1 MQPSPAHAVDP
12 TPELRSR
19 RRAAPVL
26 VALATCGA
34 LLAGCGSGDGTPTT
48 TSTSTTEP
56 ASQFGSSMGV
66 SDGTVADVAALGDGP
81 PPDTTWSVPVGV
93 SVCGRFVDL
102 PADTSPDDAAPAD
115 TAPENTAPDAPAP
128 AQVTAAPG
136 RASLRGGGERVPTL
150 GDYADAAGI
159 ELGAGR
165 LTLPEGTSPAEMDSV
180 DPPLAIAGAELRS
193 GADCGPTTAEVQ
205 VWVYSEDAVRTGDG
219 ILVLTQDLANVPF
232 SQEGMAVVIALSP
245 ESSLPTLPP
254 SALTGG

>member
-1 MQPSPAHAVDP
+1 MQTSPAVDP
-12 TPELRSR
+12 TPVRRTR
-19 RRAAPVL
+19 RRAAPAL

-34 LLAGCGSGDGTPTT
+34 LLAGCGSGDDSSAS

-81 PPDTTWSVPVGV
+81 PPGATWSVPVGV

-102 PADTSPDDAAPAD
+102 PSDQTPDD
-115 TAPENTAPDAPAP
+115 TAPDDTAPTP
-128 AQVTAAPG
+128 VTAAPG
-136 RASLRGGGERVPTL
+136 RASLRGDGDRVPTL
-150 GDYADAAGI
+150 GDYAEAAGI

-165 LTLPEGTSPAEMDSV
+165 LGLPQGTSPAEIDSV

-193 GADCGPTTAEVQ
+193 GVDCGSTPAEVQ

-219 ILVLTQDLANVPF
+219 ILVVTQDLANVPF
-232 SQEGMAVVIALSP
+232 SQEGMAVVIAFSP

>member
-1 MQPSPAHAVDP
+1 M
-12 TPELRSR
+12 
-19 RRAAPVL
+19 L
-26 VALATCGA
+26 VSLATCGA
-34 LLAGCGSGDGTPTT
+34 LLAGCGGGDDAPTT
-48 TSTSTTEP
+48 TTTSTTEP

-81 PPDTTWSVPVGV
+81 PPDATWSVPVGV

-102 PADTSPDDAAPAD
+102 PSD
-115 TAPENTAPDAPAP
+115 TAPDDTEPDGTAPDDTPP

-136 RASLRGGGERVPTL
+136 RASLRGGGERAPTL

-165 LTLPEGTSPAEMDSV
+165 LTLPDGTSPAEIDSV
-180 DPPLAIAGAELRS
+180 EPPLAIAGAELRS
-193 GADCGPTTAEVQ
+193 GADCGPTPAEVQ

-232 SQEGMAVVIALSP
+232 SEEGMAVVIALSP